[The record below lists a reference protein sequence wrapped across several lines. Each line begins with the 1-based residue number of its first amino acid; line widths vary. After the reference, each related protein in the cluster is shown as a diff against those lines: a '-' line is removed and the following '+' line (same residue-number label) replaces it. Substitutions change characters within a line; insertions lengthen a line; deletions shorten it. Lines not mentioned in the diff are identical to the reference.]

1 MSSGSLFSWVPME
14 DRIPACCPLQH
25 CPLQHVRK
33 LWWDGS
39 LMGSIRPSVSSVLPK
54 AREQLL
60 RVLLQQLLYG
70 ICTEWLLQKQLH
82 GNLLSRWCVGLGPMI

>member
-1 MSSGSLFSWVPME
+1 MSSGSLFSWVSME
-14 DRIPACCPLQH
+14 DRIAAC

-33 LWWDGS
+33 LWWNGS
-39 LMGSIRPSVSSVLPK
+39 LMGSIRPSVSAVLPK

-82 GNLLSRWCVGLGPMI
+82 GNLLSRWYVGLGPMI

>member
-14 DRIPACCPLQH
+14 DRIPSC